1 MQKKP
6 QTLAEQFNS
15 IFTTQVLMA
24 IIGGLLGI
32 IAMRFMGF

>member
-6 QTLAEQFNS
+6 RTLAAQFNS

-32 IAMRFMGF
+32 IAMRFMDF